1 MLETTELNLSNH
13 FINDL
18 GIQPDDLVFMFSGIF
33 GLGKLENGLQ
43 TIESAMQRV
52 LPKGT
57 LIIPTFSYS
66 WSQGERFDKNT
77 KCPEMGSFSNYV
89 LGLPNYV
96 RTNNPNFSVS
106 IRVNDYNKKLVDYF
120 LDISNDCFGDG
131 SIFAKVVEY
140 SQKNRAWILLLGG
153 AFNDVKYRSTFIHY
167 AQQKVGVPHRY
178 VKSFYSP
185 DDSKIYI
192 KQLVRCLSEEEFLHN
207 RFRKVEGLK
216 FRFPIEENYYLY
228 GKDIESAG
236 LLTQKDFGYY
246 PSRMVSVKDSVN
258 YYIEKIK
265 VNPYYCIDK
274 SSFSL

>member
-1 MLETTELNLSNH
+1 MIETTELNLSNH

-43 TIESAMQRV
+43 TIESAIQRA

-66 WSQGERFDKNT
+66 WSQGEKFNKNT

-89 LGLPNYV
+89 LGLPNYI

-131 SIFAKVVEY
+131 SIFDKVVEY
-140 SQKNRAWILLLGG
+140 SKKNRAWILLLGG

-185 DDSKIYI
+185 DDPKIYI
-192 KQLVRCLSEEEFLHN
+192 KQLVRCLSEEEFLQN
-207 RFRKVEGLK
+207 SFRKVEGLK
-216 FRFPIEENYYLY
+216 FRFPIEENYDLY
-228 GKDIESAG
+228 GKDIENAG
-236 LLTQKDFGYY
+236 LITQKDFGYY

-258 YYIEKIK
+258 LYLEKIK

-274 SSFSL
+274 SSISL

>member
-1 MLETTELNLSNH
+1 MIETTELNLANH

-18 GIQPDDLVFMFSGIF
+18 GIQPDDLIFMFSGIF
-33 GLGKLENGLQ
+33 GLGKLENGLD
-43 TIESAMQRV
+43 TIESAIQRA

-66 WSQGERFDKNT
+66 WSQGERFNKNT

-89 LGLPNYV
+89 LDLPNYV

-106 IRVNDYNKKLVDYF
+106 IRVNDYNKKLVDFF
-120 LDISNDCFGDG
+120 LDVSDDCFGDD
-131 SIFAKVVEY
+131 SIFDKVVEY
-140 SQKNRAWILLLGG
+140 SQNNRAWILLLGG

-185 DDSKIYI
+185 DESQSPI
-192 KQLVRCLSEEEFLHN
+192 KQLVRCLSEDEFIQN
-207 RFRKVEGLK
+207 SFRKVKGLK
-216 FRFPIEENYYLY
+216 FNFPIEENYSLY

-236 LLTQKDFGYY
+236 LLAQKDFGYY
-246 PSRMVSVKDSVN
+246 PTRMVSVKDSVN
-258 YYIEKIK
+258 LYIEKIK
-265 VNPYYCIDK
+265 SNPLYCIDK
-274 SSFSL
+274 SSINL

>member
-1 MLETTELNLSNH
+1 MIETTELNLANH

-33 GLGKLENGLQ
+33 GLGKLENGID
-43 TIESAMQRV
+43 TIESAIQRA

-66 WSQGERFDKNT
+66 WSQGEKFNKNT

-120 LDISNDCFGDG
+120 LDVSDDCFGDD

-178 VKSFYSP
+178 LKSFFSP
-185 DDSKIYI
+185 DDSKISV
-192 KQLVRCLSEEEFLHN
+192 KQLVRCFSEEEYIQN
-207 RFRKVEGLK
+207 SFRKVEGLK
-216 FRFPIEENYYLY
+216 FHFPIEENYYLY

-236 LLTQKDFGYY
+236 LLVQKDFGYY

-258 YYIEKIK
+258 LYIEKIK
-265 VNPYYCIDK
+265 VNPLYCIDK
-274 SSFSL
+274 SSINL